1 MAVVIIVL
9 VLIIILAIIFFNQIV
24 SEENMVKN
32 AFSTVDVV
40 LKKRYDIVPNL
51 VEIVKKS
58 FEHESEVLEKVTSI
72 RTEAMNTT
80 DANLAVET
88 DNKFDSALKSVFVV
102 AENYPDLKA
111 SHNFLALQEELL
123 MIENELLAARR
134 TYNAAVT
141 EYNTTIQSF
150 PTNLVAKMMKRE
162 PKKLFVVNDEVRNAI
177 NLKIN

>member
-1 MAVVIIVL
+1 MV
-9 VLIIILAIIFFNQIV
+9 
-24 SEENMVKN
+24 NMVKN

-40 LKKRYDIVPNL
+40 LKKRYDIVPSL

-111 SHNFLALQEELL
+111 NQNFSELSEELRNTENKISFARQFYNDTVL
-123 MIENELLAARR
+123 SYMNKIEM
-134 TYNAAVT
+134 
-141 EYNTTIQSF
+141 F
-150 PTNLVAKMMKRE
+150 PSNIIAST
-162 PKKLFVVNDEVRNAI
+162 
-177 NLKIN
+177 

>member
-9 VLIIILAIIFFNQIV
+9 VLITILSIVFFNQIV

-40 LKKRYDIVPNL
+40 LKKRYDIVPSL

-150 PTNLVAKMMKRE
+150 PTNIMAKMMKKM
-162 PKKLFVVNDEVRNAI
+162 PKKLFVVNDDVRNAI
-177 NLKIN
+177 NLKI

>member
-1 MAVVIIVL
+1 MTVIIIIL

-40 LKKRYDIVPNL
+40 LKKRYDIVPSL

-88 DNKFDSALKSVFVV
+88 DNKFDSALKSVFVI

-150 PTNLVAKMMKRE
+150 PTNILAKMMKKM
-162 PKKLFVVNDEVRNAI
+162 PKKLFVVNDDVRNAI
-177 NLKIN
+177 NLKI

>member
-1 MAVVIIVL
+1 MTVIIIVL

-40 LKKRYDIVPNL
+40 LKKRYDIVPSL

-88 DNKFDSALKSVFVV
+88 DNKFNSALKSVFVV

-150 PTNLVAKMMKRE
+150 PTNILAKMMKKMS
-162 PKKLFVVNDEVRNAI
+162 KKLFVVNDDVRNAI
-177 NLKIN
+177 NLKI

>member
-1 MAVVIIVL
+1 MTVIIIVL
-9 VLIIILAIIFFNQIV
+9 VLITILSIVFFNQIV

-40 LKKRYDIVPNL
+40 LKKRYDIVPSL

-150 PTNLVAKMMKRE
+150 PTNIMAKMMKKM
-162 PKKLFVVNDEVRNAI
+162 PKKLFVVNDDVRNAI
-177 NLKIN
+177 NLKI

>member
-1 MAVVIIVL
+1 MTVAIIVL
-9 VLIIILAIIFFNQIV
+9 VLIIILSIVFFNQIV

-40 LKKRYDIVPNL
+40 LKKRYDIVPSL

-72 RTEAMNTT
+72 RTEARNTT
-80 DANLAVET
+80 DANIAVET
-88 DNKFDSALKSVFVV
+88 DNKFDSALKSVFLV
-102 AENYPDLKA
+102 AEKYPDLKA
-111 SHNFLALQEELL
+111 SHNFLALQKELL

-150 PTNLVAKMMKRE
+150 PTNIIAKMMKKM
-162 PKKLFVVNDEVRNAI
+162 PKKLFVVNDDVRNAI
-177 NLKIN
+177 NLKI